1 MNILC
6 AFTRKSLLAN
16 RTRTIVT
23 IIGIILSMALVTAVI
38 EGAYSGHQ
46 FLIRSIEEEEGAW
59 MVSETDLTPE
69 EAERLRNTDGVGK
82 SAVWN
87 EVGWGMIAPER
98 TDRGDKPYMLVE
110 SMGEGIEDL
119 LAIRLTAGRMP
130 ENSGEILLPSNLSL
144 TSGVSFREG
153 DTFEAVLGRRV
164 TDAGEPL
171 SVFEP
176 FKGPSGEFEE
186 ALADPKERTYTVV
199 GLYEHFTWEVDP
211 YESPGFI
218 ALTRGEE
225 GNGNTTV
232 FCTLRH
238 PGRTVA
244 WLDAHP
250 QTGVRRVHSDL
261 KKFNGS
267 FGNSSMTTALYGF
280 TGVLVFLVAFGS
292 VSLIYNSFSISV
304 SERTRQ
310 FGILKSVGA
319 TKKQIRGSVL
329 YEALL
334 LSAVGIP
341 VGLVVGCA
349 GIGITLYCLRGAF
362 SSLIQPGSETRMKL
376 ILNPAA
382 LFIAALV
389 CLLTTLISAAVP
401 ARRAIR
407 VSPIDS
413 IRQTEDV
420 KLRAKEVK
428 TGHLTR
434 KLFGFEGMMASKNF
448 KRNRKRYRSTVVSL
462 FLSVMLFIS
471 ASSFCRYLTGAVT
484 GVAGEDDGMDIRY
497 YTAGDERDDP
507 EKTLAMLM
515 NAGEAEEGTYMDYT
529 FMSYRIPPEVI
540 HAEAKE
546 LLSAD
551 PEQGKEFYLWVGSI
565 TFLRNESFR
574 ELCRA
579 NGQDP
584 ADYFDPDHPRALAL
598 NRSRGMIEGRRG
610 VRYAYIPT
618 LDEGKVPCILKGAEP
633 MEKEGYVYRGE
644 SVSESGERMLDYQP
658 VDETGAFVGDSA
670 ESFPASEAEV
680 VREYDVGGLIQNQTF
695 GAAADQFTLF
705 YPFSMEKAVL
715 GADADLY
722 QTNFWFRA
730 SNHAQACSAME
741 DVLTEAGMTTARLW
755 DEAAND
761 ESNRML
767 VRVVNVF
774 SYGFIILISLIA
786 VANVFNT
793 ISTNIML
800 RRREFAMLRSIGLG
814 NRGFRRM
821 MNYECLIY
829 GLKGL
834 VWGLPAA
841 FLMTWV
847 IWRVSGFAFEM
858 EFSVPWPSVIIAVG
872 SVFAV
877 VFATMLYASAKL
889 REDNTVDAMKNEN
902 L

>member
-23 IIGIILSMALVTAVI
+23 VIGIILSMALVTAVI

-59 MVSETDLTPE
+59 MINETDLTPE
-69 EAERLRNTDGVGK
+69 EAEALRKTDGVGN

-87 EVGWGMIAPER
+87 EVGWCMMAPEKNE
-98 TDRGDKPYMLVE
+98 RGDKPYMLVE
-110 SMGEGIEDL
+110 SVGEGIEDL
-119 LAIRLTAGRMP
+119 LAIRLVSGRMP
-130 ENSGEILLPSNLSL
+130 ENPGELILPTNLAAS
-144 TSGVSFREG
+144 SGVSFREG
-153 DTFEAVLGRRV
+153 DTLTVSLGRRV
-164 TDAGEPL
+164 TDVGEAI
-171 SVFEP
+171 SIFEP
-176 FKGPSGEFEE
+176 FTGPSGEFEE
-186 ALADPKERTYTVV
+186 AVADPKERRYTVV
-199 GLYEHFTWEVDP
+199 GLYEHFTTEVDP
-211 YESPGFI
+211 YENPGFI
-218 ALTRGEE
+218 ALTRGES

-232 FCTLRH
+232 FCALKH
-238 PGRTVA
+238 PSRTVQ
-244 WLDAHP
+244 WLDEHP
-250 QTGVRRVHSDL
+250 PVGVRRVHSDL
-261 KKFNGS
+261 KKFHGS
-267 FGNSSMTTALYGF
+267 FGNDSITTALYGF

-349 GIGITLYCLRGAF
+349 GIGITLFCLRGAF
-362 SSLIQPGSETRMKL
+362 DYIVQPGSETRMKL
-376 ILNPAA
+376 VLNPAA
-382 LFIAALV
+382 LLIAATV
-389 CLLTTLISAAVP
+389 CLLTTLISAAIP

-413 IRQTEDV
+413 IRQTDDV
-420 KLRAKEVK
+420 KLRPREVR
-428 TGHLTR
+428 TGRLTR

-471 ASSFCRYLTGAVT
+471 ASSFCDYLTGAVT

-497 YTAGDERDDP
+497 YTVGDERDDP
-507 EKTLAMLM
+507 EKTLAMLSE
-515 NAGEAEEGTYMDYT
+515 AGGAEEGTYMDFT
-529 FMSYRIPPEVI
+529 FMSYRVPPEVI
-540 HAEAKE
+540 HPEAKE

-551 PEQGKEFYLWVGSI
+551 PEQGKEYYIWVGSI
-565 TFLRNESFR
+565 VFLRDESFR
-574 ELCRA
+574 ELCAA

-584 ADYFDPDHPRALAL
+584 ADYFDPDHPEALAL
-598 NRSRGMIEGRRG
+598 NRSRTMTEGKNG
-610 VRYAYIPT
+610 VRYAYMRT
-618 LDEGKVPCILKGAEP
+618 LDEKKIPCTLSGAEP
-633 MEKEGYVYRGE
+633 MEKEGYVFTGY
-644 SVSESGERMLDYQP
+644 STSESGERMLDYLP
-658 VDETGAFVGDSA
+658 VDELGRAIEGEYKF
-670 ESFPASEAEV
+670 FPASEAEV
-680 VREYDVGGLIQNQTF
+680 VTDYHVGGLIQNPTF

-715 GADADLY
+715 GTNSDLY
-722 QTNFWFRA
+722 QTDFWFHA
-730 SNHAQACSAME
+730 PNHAEVYEAME
-741 DVLTEAGMTTARLW
+741 DALTEAGMTTARLW
-755 DEAAND
+755 DEAARE

-767 VRVVNVF
+767 VTVVNVF

-793 ISTNIML
+793 ISTNILL

-821 MNYECLIY
+821 MNYECVIY

-834 VWGLPAA
+834 MWGLPAA
-841 FLMTWV
+841 FLMTFV
-847 IWRVSGFAFEM
+847 IWRVAGSAFETG
-858 EFSVPWPSVIIAVG
+858 FYVPWPSVVIAVG